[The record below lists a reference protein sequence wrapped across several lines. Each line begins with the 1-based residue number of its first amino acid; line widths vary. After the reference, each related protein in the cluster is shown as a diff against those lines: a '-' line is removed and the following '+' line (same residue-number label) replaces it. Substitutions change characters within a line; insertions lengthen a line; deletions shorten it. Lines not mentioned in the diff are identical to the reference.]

1 MVGSDKAMAAEKGAS
16 ATKAT
21 AERGTEMAGAE
32 KATTAEAATPT
43 RKISFDRMSDA
54 GPALNATLLGNPSL
68 QSVKLVASPEA
79 HVSHPPPGSAPPA
92 DW

>member
-1 MVGSDKAMAAEKGAS
+1 LGSDKAAAAEKA
-16 ATKAT
+16 ATTTKAA

-32 KATTAEAATPT
+32 KATTAEIATP
-43 RKISFDRMSDA
+43 KQKNCFERMEA
-54 GPALNATLLGNPSL
+54 GAASKAKLLGNPSRQL
-68 QSVKLVASPEA
+68 VKLVASPEA